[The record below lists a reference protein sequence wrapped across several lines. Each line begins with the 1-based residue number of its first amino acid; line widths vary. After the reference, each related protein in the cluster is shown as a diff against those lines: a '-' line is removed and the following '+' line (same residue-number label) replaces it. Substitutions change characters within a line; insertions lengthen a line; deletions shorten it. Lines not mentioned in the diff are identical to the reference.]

1 LFEVFFKNCC
11 QLHGEKIEGLNI
23 DNLCCRYKTF
33 IFLTSLPFMAFISL
47 DILNLD
53 TKHFMNAYSKKI
65 KNVLGSEIFLF
76 YFRKN
81 LLNAALLLRI

>member
-1 LFEVFFKNCC
+1 
-11 QLHGEKIEGLNI
+11 
-23 DNLCCRYKTF
+23 
-33 IFLTSLPFMAFISL
+33 MAFISL

-81 LLNAALLLRI
+81 LLNVVLLLRI